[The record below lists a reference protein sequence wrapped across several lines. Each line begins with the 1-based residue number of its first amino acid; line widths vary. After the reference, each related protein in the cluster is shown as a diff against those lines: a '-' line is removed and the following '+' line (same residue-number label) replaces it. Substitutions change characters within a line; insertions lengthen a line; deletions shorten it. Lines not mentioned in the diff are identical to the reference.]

1 MTTAALVDRLL
12 DVIERDIAPLTQQA
26 VTHGN
31 KLFGAAILRK
41 SDLSVVIAETNNE
54 IENPLWHGEMHAIK
68 RFFELPEDQRP
79 DVKDC
84 IFLATHEPCSLCLS
98 GITWSGFDNFYYLF
112 SYQDTRDSFAI
123 PHDIAIL
130 KAVYA
135 VPEPETGTVS
145 PDRPLYNR
153 ANHYWTSHSIAQRW
167 WDGSTT
173 SARSMANCR
182 RSIRRTRVPAAFR
195 WPDHSG
201 LRGQLRHELAARRIG
216 KGCGERQ
223 QAQRQRKHH
232 GQTDLGHLV
241 QSGYRQNW
249 HCSLASWY
257 RRLLNAVPMRHSD
270 SVQNSPL
277 CMTAM

>member
-1 MTTAALVDRLL
+1 MNTAALLNRLL
-12 DVIERDIAPLTQQA
+12 DVIETDIAPLTQQA

-54 IENPLWHGEMHAIK
+54 IESPLWHGEMHAIR

-79 DVKDC
+79 AVKDC

-153 ANHYWTSHSIAQRW
+153 TNQYWTSHNIAQLIAGLDR
-167 WDGSTT
+167 DHREALVARVDDI
-173 SARSMANCR
+173 SALYADLSA
-182 RSIRRTRVPAAFR
+182 VYQKDKGA
-195 WPDHSG
+195 SG
-201 LRGQLRHELAARRIG
+201 IPLA
-216 KGCGERQ
+216 
-223 QAQRQRKHH
+223 
-232 GQTDLGHLV
+232 
-241 QSGYRQNW
+241 
-249 HCSLASWY
+249 
-257 RRLLNAVPMRHSD
+257 
-270 SVQNSPL
+270 
-277 CMTAM
+277 